1 MYERI
6 LLPTDGSLGMA
17 SAVEQCFHQA
27 SASGAAIH
35 ALYVV
40 DVRAYAMLP
49 PETGERVRELLF
61 EAGGRA
67 VDYLGS
73 RAEEAGIEIVTE
85 VVEGIPHEAILSY
98 VDENDVD
105 LVVMG
110 THGHVEP
117 ATRIVGSV
125 AEAVVR
131 HADVPVMTVR
141 MREADAAAYEEE
153 VPDQQ
158 RRYIS

>member
-1 MYERI
+1 MYDRI

-17 SAVEQCFHQA
+17 SAIEQCFHQA
-27 SASGAAIH
+27 GLSGATVH

-49 PETGERVRELLF
+49 QDTAGRVRELLF
-61 EAGGRA
+61 QAGEGTMDHLR
-67 VDYLGS
+67 S
-73 RAEEAGIEIVTE
+73 RAEEAGVDLVTE
-85 VVEGIPHEAILSY
+85 IVEGIPHESILSY
-98 VDENDVD
+98 VDEHEID

-110 THGHVEP
+110 TQGHVEET
-117 ATRIVGSV
+117 TRLVGSV

-131 HADVPVMTVR
+131 HAEVPVMTVR
-141 MREADAAAYEEE
+141 MREADAAVLEEE

-158 RRYIS
+158 RRYIA